1 MDTASV
7 LGIVL
12 TVLAIAL
19 AAFAIYVLVVALR
32 LARELQAATV
42 ELRAK
47 LVPLIDKADVALDL
61 MNAELLRVDGIVS
74 DIEQVSGA
82 VSSASDVI
90 RGPMNVVQKFGAG
103 LARAFSRAR
112 RN

>member
-19 AAFAIYVLVVALR
+19 VALAIYALVVALR
-32 LARELQAATV
+32 MVRDLHGAVTDVRSRLM
-42 ELRAK
+42 
-47 LVPLIDKADVALDL
+47 PLIDKSDATLDL
-61 MNAELLRVDGIVS
+61 LNAELLRVGGIVS

-82 VSSASDVI
+82 VSSASEVI
-90 RGPMNVVQKFGAG
+90 RGPMGVVNTLGG
-103 LARAFSRAR
+103 RIARVFSRAR
-112 RN
+112 RH

>member
-19 AAFAIYVLVVALR
+19 VAFAIYVLVVALR
-32 LARELQAATV
+32 LARELQSAASDVRT
-42 ELRAK
+42 R
-47 LVPLIDKADVALDL
+47 LVPLIEKADATLDI
-61 MNAELLRVDGIVS
+61 MSAELLRVDGIVS

-82 VSSASDVI
+82 VSSAGEVI
-90 RGPMNVVQKFGAG
+90 RGPINVVQTLGG
-103 LARAFSRAR
+103 RLARAFSRAR
-112 RN
+112 RS

>member
-19 AAFAIYVLVVALR
+19 VAFAIYVLVVALR
-32 LARELQAATV
+32 LARELQATSA
-42 ELRAK
+42 ELRTR
-47 LVPLIDKADVALDL
+47 LVPLIDKADVTLDL

-82 VSSASDVI
+82 VSSAGDVI
-90 RGPMNVVQKFGAG
+90 RGPVSVVHGLGAG
-103 LARAFSRAR
+103 IARAFSRAR
-112 RN
+112 RS

>member
-12 TVLAIAL
+12 SVLAIAL
-19 AAFAIYVLVVALR
+19 AAFAIYVLVIVLR
-32 LARELQAATV
+32 LARELHTATTEV
-42 ELRAK
+42 RTK
-47 LVPLIDKADVALDL
+47 LVPLIEKADVTLDL

-90 RGPMNVVQKFGAG
+90 RGPVNVVQKLGAG

-112 RN
+112 RR